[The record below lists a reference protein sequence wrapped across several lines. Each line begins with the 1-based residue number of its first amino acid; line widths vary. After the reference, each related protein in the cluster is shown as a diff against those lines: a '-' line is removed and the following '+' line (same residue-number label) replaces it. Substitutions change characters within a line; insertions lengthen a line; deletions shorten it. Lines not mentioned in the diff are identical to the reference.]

1 MGGRLISHLN
11 SYMLGVEL
19 ELERTHTKIYL
30 CLFTFS
36 TSILVALQ
44 ETERKSMKRMVHI
57 QEQRLKVREP

>member
-1 MGGRLISHLN
+1 
-11 SYMLGVEL
+11 MLGVEL